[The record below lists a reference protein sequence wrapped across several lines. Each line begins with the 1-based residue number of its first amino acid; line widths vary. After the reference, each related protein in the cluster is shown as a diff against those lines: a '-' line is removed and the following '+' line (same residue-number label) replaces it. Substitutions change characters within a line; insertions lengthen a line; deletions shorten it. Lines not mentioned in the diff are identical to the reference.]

1 MKISLLMRRD
11 VSPKVSKAPVKKM
24 TIEKVYSD
32 DNNNPAYV
40 NL

>member
-1 MKISLLMRRD
+1 MRRD
-11 VSPKVSKAPVKKM
+11 VVSKLSKAPVKKM
-24 TIEKVYSD
+24 TIEMVYSD